1 LLNFITSQL
10 RISKT
15 TIHNETAIKQK
26 QPVLHFLQV
35 FSFSFQYQDKSQFY
49 RKLQEKSFLHWQLK
63 KSSTYRMK
71 NLSLSVR
78 INENQM
84 NAEKSPINQK
94 RNGKENYSKKNGKKY
109 QKKQM

>member
-1 LLNFITSQL
+1 
-10 RISKT
+10 
-15 TIHNETAIKQK
+15 
-26 QPVLHFLQV
+26 
-35 FSFSFQYQDKSQFY
+35 
-49 RKLQEKSFLHWQLK
+49 
-63 KSSTYRMK
+63 MK